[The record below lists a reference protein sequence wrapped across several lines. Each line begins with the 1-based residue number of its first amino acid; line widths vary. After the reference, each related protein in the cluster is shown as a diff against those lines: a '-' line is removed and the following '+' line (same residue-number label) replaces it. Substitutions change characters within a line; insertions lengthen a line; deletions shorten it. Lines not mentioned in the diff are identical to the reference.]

1 MIYANKLKQIKM
13 DYGNIFKVGDSF
25 LCLHNQ
31 YIYKI
36 NEIDE
41 TYVYYCRIRNN
52 PYYEGYYKNPIKE
65 FKQYSLEKYEISKQT
80 V

>member
-1 MIYANKLKQIKM
+1 MIYANKFKQIKM
-13 DYGNIFKVGDSF
+13 DCGNIFRVGDIF
-25 LCLHNQ
+25 LSLHNQ

-52 PYYEGYYKNPIKE
+52 QYYGGGYKNLIKE